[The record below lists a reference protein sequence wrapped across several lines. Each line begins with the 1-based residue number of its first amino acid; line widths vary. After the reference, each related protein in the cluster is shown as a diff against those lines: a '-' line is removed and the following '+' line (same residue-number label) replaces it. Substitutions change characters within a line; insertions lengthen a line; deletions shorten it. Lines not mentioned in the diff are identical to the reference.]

1 MKRRLSLCL
10 LLPVLLL
17 GCASHSNERPGS
29 TAAAT
34 PGDAPATTQRADN
47 DLIRLGDMLSIRLSG
62 IPAEDAAV
70 YEVKVGDEGE
80 ISMPLLSGTFHAAGL
95 TTSQLKESLE
105 NAYRTRR
112 VYSNPNVTI
121 VPELRYVNV
130 NGEVR
135 QPQRV
140 PFTNDLTVLRAI
152 AAAGGFT
159 DYAQRHDV
167 QLLRGSHVYHI
178 DAAKALKDLS
188 LDATLQAGDQ
198 IQVPRSVF

>member
-10 LLPVLLL
+10 LLPALLL
-17 GCASHSNERPGS
+17 GCASHSNERPS
-29 TAAAT
+29 SASAAAT
-34 PGDAPATTQRADN
+34 SPGAVQRADN
-47 DLIRLGDMLSIRLSG
+47 DLIRVGDMLSIRLSG

-80 ISMPLLSGTFHAAGL
+80 VSMPLLSGTFHAAGL

-112 VYSNPNVTI
+112 VYSNPNITI

-159 DYAQRHDV
+159 DYAQKHDV
-167 QLLRGSHVYHI
+167 QLLRGSRVYHI
-178 DAAKALKDLS
+178 DASKALKDLS